1 RQHTPH
7 QPKKREFSQ
16 FFYNFGNLKFLQIEI
31 DEALEQVNQ
40 GIYWA
45 QEKYSYYYLNDLFV
59 LKSLIYNRKEEP
71 ERAAFYE
78 G

>member
-1 RQHTPH
+1 
-7 QPKKREFSQ
+7 
-16 FFYNFGNLKFLQIEI
+16 
-31 DEALEQVNQ
+31 ALEQVNQ

-59 LKSLIYNRKEEP
+59 LKSLIYKRNEEP

-78 G
+78 GLAQAVKQISQNL